1 VNRRLV
7 VVAVSVITL
16 VIGIGAVA
24 SGFTSRTSST
34 ATASAPAAGAAGTP
48 VAIKDFK
55 FGPTSVTVAAG
66 GSVTW
71 TNQDSFAHS
80 IKSGDGSFDSP
91 DIATGQTF
99 TAKFPTA
106 GTFTYVCGIHNFMTG
121 TVVVTK

>member
-1 VNRRLV
+1 
-7 VVAVSVITL
+7 VATVITL

-24 SGFTSRTSST
+24 SGFSSRTSGSATST
-34 ATASAPAAGAAGTP
+34 AGPPAGGQGTP
-48 VAIKDFK
+48 VGISNFK
-55 FGPTSVTVAAG
+55 FVPPTITVAAG

-91 DIATGQTF
+91 DIASGQTF
-99 TAKFPTA
+99 TAKFLTA